1 MSLRRGTSSGVSLVS
16 EAGRRTAG
24 FVVVFMVLH
33 GINFTGLFHIDAEIV
48 GKILEPYGA
57 LYGVLAAF
65 ITYVVWSQYYQTE
78 VALYKEASS
87 LGDVLNLV
95 RYLKDQNSSGYIFE
109 RVKQYARNVMSL
121 EWGERPDHGKGDTDL
136 ISISQTIYSVEITD
150 KKDQIV
156 FEKLV
161 DLYDSISK
169 ARDERIGLGRTRMP
183 QALWLLLTFSS
194 FAFVTFF
201 LMLPP
206 SFVTYLTVA
215 AVGFTTSLL
224 MAIIYDLD
232 RPFEGQ
238 WYLSKI
244 PLEDV
249 LRKFH

>member
-1 MSLRRGTSSGVSLVS
+1 MSLQRNTSPAISLVN
-16 EAGRRTAG
+16 AAVMRT
-24 FVVVFMVLH
+24 VVYLVVFLVLH
-33 GINFTGLFHIDAEIV
+33 IIKFAELFHVDSKLV
-48 GKILEPYGA
+48 GLVMEPYGA

-78 VALYKEASS
+78 VALYREASS
-87 LGDVLNLV
+87 LGDTLNLM
-95 RYLKDQNSSGYIFE
+95 RYLKDQNSSISIFD
-109 RVKQYARNVMSL
+109 RVKHYVSHVITH
-121 EWGERPDHGKGDTDL
+121 EWGGNPEHGKGDTDL
-136 ISISQTIYSVEITD
+136 IAISQAIYNIEITD

-156 FEKLV
+156 FEKLI

-183 QALWLLLTFSS
+183 QALWFLLIFSS
-194 FAFVTFF
+194 FAFVIFF
-201 LMLPP
+201 LMLTP
-206 SFVTYLTVA
+206 SFVGYISVI

-238 WYLSKI
+238 WCLSKG